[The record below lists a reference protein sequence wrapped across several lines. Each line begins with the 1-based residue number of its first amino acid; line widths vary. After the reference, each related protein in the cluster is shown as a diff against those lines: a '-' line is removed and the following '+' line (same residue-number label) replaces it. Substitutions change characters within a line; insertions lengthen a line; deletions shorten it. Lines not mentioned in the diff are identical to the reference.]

1 LTFNFE
7 PLVGTNCYKKITVNN
22 ELISHLRVV
31 SNESFIGL
39 CIQHIVKKE
48 QELQEM
54 LDELKTLT
62 RDHPEIMVQ
71 ILGKEA
77 SRLLIH

>member
-1 LTFNFE
+1 
-7 PLVGTNCYKKITVNN
+7 VNN
-22 ELISHLRVV
+22 ELISHLSEV
-31 SNESFIGL
+31 SNDSFIGL

-54 LDELKTLT
+54 LNDLKTLT
-62 RDHPEIMVQ
+62 RDHPDIMIQ

-77 SRLLIH
+77 SRLLLQ